1 MTPGATAV
9 AGKIV
14 CDGCGQGTS
23 PEHIARRLR
32 RLELATRYRPIH
44 IQAVFLNAQSP
55 VHEQDFLYAADGD
68 FRGEAAALLSALKIE
83 TVGRDREAVLADFQ
97 RKGFFLTHVLECA
110 PEGVLDQASLS
121 EALKQRLP
129 SVIRRLRGSL
139 RPKRIVLL
147 SAALEPI
154 LDDLKR
160 AECGGELVLD
170 GEKPFAL
177 NDNGSVSRLTS
188 ALGGL

>member
-1 MTPGATAV
+1 MTPGATVV

-23 PEHIARRLR
+23 SEHIARRLR

-44 IQAVFLNAQSP
+44 IQAVFLNARSP
-55 VHEQDFLYAADGD
+55 SEERVFLYSADGE
-68 FRGEAAALLSALKIE
+68 FRGEAAALLRALKIE
-83 TVGRDREAVLADFQ
+83 TAGREREAVLADFQ

-110 PEGVLDQASLS
+110 PEGGLGEVSLS

-147 SAALEPI
+147 SPELETL
-154 LDDLKR
+154 LDDLKG
-160 AECGGELVLD
+160 AECGGQLLLD